1 MWVYICTLLRFVYP
15 LTLRGLVMQ
24 RTKTKQELFVEK
36 ELNMAI
42 AIKQWKEKME
52 AKAEIKRLTQ
62 QLRKENHHG

>member
-1 MWVYICTLLRFVYP
+1 
-15 LTLRGLVMQ
+15 MQ

-36 ELNMAI
+36 ELNMSI

-52 AKAEIKRLTQ
+52 AQAEIRRLTQ

>member
-1 MWVYICTLLRFVYP
+1 
-15 LTLRGLVMQ
+15 MQ
-24 RTKTKQELFVEK
+24 KTKTKQELYIAK